1 MLEELLLQSSAP
13 DVTSLEQLALWAG
26 TAGMALGTL
35 AFIGMGWGEDDP
47 KKQEYYIITIF
58 IPAIAAVSYFS
69 MAMGYGSL
77 ELVVGSGAEEAKRI
91 YWARYADWLFTTP
104 LLLLDLALLAGADR
118 NTIATLIG
126 LDVGMILTGLVAAL
140 TSKPAV
146 EVANVETFR
155 IAWWGIS
162 TGFMV
167 VLLYFLVSTLSQKA
181 AEQPGEVGSVFTTLR
196 NLTIVLW
203 SAYPILWLV
212 GTEGLGIVGLG
223 PETVGFAILDLTAK
237 VGFGFILLN
246 SRSAINAAASR
257 DTAAAAD

>member
-1 MLEELLLQSSAP
+1 MVEELLLQT
-13 DVTSLEQLALWAG
+13 VTEVSDLEQYALWIG
-26 TAGMALGTL
+26 TIGMALGTL

-69 MAMGYGSL
+69 MAMGYGSV
-77 ELVVGSGAEEAKRI
+77 ELLVGSNAEEFTRI

-104 LLLLDLALLAGADR
+104 LLLLDLALLAGANR

-126 LDVGMILTGLVAAL
+126 LDVGMILTGLVGAL
-140 TSKPAV
+140 HAQPTV

-155 IAWWGIS
+155 IVWWAIS

-167 VLLYFLVSTLSQKA
+167 VLLYFLVSTLSRNA
-181 AEQPGEVGSVFTTLR
+181 AEQPGEVGSVFSTLR
-196 NLTIVLW
+196 NLTLVLW
-203 SAYPILWLV
+203 SAYPILWIV

-223 PETVGFAILDLTAK
+223 IETVGFMILDLSAK

-246 SRSAINAAASR
+246 SRSAINAATSS
-257 DTAAAAD
+257 DSGAAAAD